1 MIVMEIIGYSERGV
15 MNALFY
21 GIAFDKDS
29 QKAEEAMN
37 EILKLGGI
45 EGDYTDFKIYV
56 EFSLSEFG
64 SPDLVFTASNSNGE
78 KEVFFVEAKVSAGSY
93 YDLDLQKN
101 HHDDYLEHLDDS
113 KYTNG
118 HSSNLFFQLKEKYML
133 LKYGPNNDGSK
144 NILDRVRKLGKN
156 DVVLRF
162 YNDITQDVKNAHFVA
177 IIPQQNESKSQLDI
191 SLDGKTMTI
200 NIISWEEI
208 NNDSILKQYVDSTML
223 YNTNDNGNS
232 QIKNN

>member
-1 MIVMEIIGYSERGV
+1 MEIIGYSERGV

>member
-1 MIVMEIIGYSERGV
+1 MEIIGYSERGV

-45 EGDYTDFKIYV
+45 KGDYTDFKIYV

-93 YDLDLQKN
+93 YDLDKQKD
-101 HHDDYLEHLDDS
+101 HHDDYMKRLKNS
-113 KYTNG
+113 KYDKG
-118 HSSNLFFQLKEKYML
+118 HSSNLFFI
-133 LKYGPNNDGSK
+133 SS
-144 NILDRVRKLGKN
+144 
-156 DVVLRF
+156 LRF
-162 YNDITQDVKNAHFVA
+162 CG
-177 IIPQQNESKSQLDI
+177 S
-191 SLDGKTMTI
+191 
-200 NIISWEEI
+200 
-208 NNDSILKQYVDSTML
+208 STSMFSPIASSSVVSSGVRHTL
-223 YNTNDNGNS
+223 Y
-232 QIKNN
+232 

>member
-1 MIVMEIIGYSERGV
+1 MEIIGYSERGV

-78 KEVFFVEAKVSAGSY
+78 KEVFFVEAKVSEGSY

-162 YNDITQDVKNAHFVA
+162 YNDITQDVKNAHFMA

>member
-1 MIVMEIIGYSERGV
+1 MEIIGYSERGV

-21 GIAFDKDS
+21 GIALDKDS
-29 QKAEEAMN
+29 QKANVAMN
-37 EILKLGGI
+37 KILHLGGF

-93 YDLDLQKN
+93 YDIVKQRK
-101 HHDDYLEHLDDS
+101 HHIEYIEHPYES
-113 KYTNG
+113 KYANG

-133 LKYGPNNDGSK
+133 FKYGPQTEFVG
-144 NILDRVRKLGKN
+144 RVRQLGNN
-156 DVVLRF
+156 DVVCRF
-162 YNDITQDVKNAHFVA
+162 YNDITSGVENAHYMA
-177 IIPQQNESKSQLDI
+177 IIPEQGNSKYQS
-191 SLDGKTMTI
+191 GKFITEKIIAEMDDAMVI
-200 NIISWEEI
+200 NLVSWEDIYNDEI
-208 NNDSILKQYVDSTML
+208 LNSYVESTMS
-223 YNTNDNGNS
+223 YNTSNGKS